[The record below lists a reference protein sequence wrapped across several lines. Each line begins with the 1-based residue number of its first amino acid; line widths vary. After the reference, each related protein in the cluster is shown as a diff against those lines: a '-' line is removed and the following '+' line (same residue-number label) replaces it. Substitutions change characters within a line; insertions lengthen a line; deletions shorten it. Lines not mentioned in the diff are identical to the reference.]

1 QPLRRI
7 LVVTGIGVEEEN
19 VERVRHIILDE
30 VNVKDI
36 EYIDATNTIISR
48 SAKPNF
54 KRLGKRLG
62 PLMKGVNQQVRTLG
76 DDAIS
81 RYLETGSLTLTVEG
95 ETVEFGPDDLEVAS
109 EGVEGWLV
117 GQEGGVSVAL
127 DTLLSGELVAEGLAR
142 ESVNR
147 VQNLRKKANFDVTD
161 RIIVQ
166 YKASAKLL

>member
-1 QPLRRI
+1 
-7 LVVTGIGVEEEN
+7 
-19 VERVRHIILDE
+19 
-30 VNVKDI
+30 
-36 EYIDATNTIISR
+36 
-48 SAKPNF
+48 
-54 KRLGKRLG
+54 
-62 PLMKGVNQQVRTLG
+62 KGVNQQVRTLG

-166 YKASAKLL
+166 YKASAKLLEALRSHAEWIRNETLALELHEAVKPDGEATETFQIGEEELTVGLRRVSSLHR